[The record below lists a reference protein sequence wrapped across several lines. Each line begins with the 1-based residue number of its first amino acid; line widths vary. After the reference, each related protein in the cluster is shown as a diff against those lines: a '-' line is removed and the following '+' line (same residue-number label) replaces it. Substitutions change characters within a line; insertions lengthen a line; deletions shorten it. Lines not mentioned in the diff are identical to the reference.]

1 MNEYF
6 FPENT
11 LGIHITRDGN
21 FHMLYE
27 PNKFEK
33 FLIVHSNNSLK
44 RQALLQGINSNEL
57 RRCFAMPGV
66 KVHKNLEKAIC
77 DKYGGAAKKIQNA
90 FRKYQK

>member
-6 FPENT
+6 FPGNT
-11 LGIHITRDGN
+11 LGIYITHNSDL
-21 FHMLYE
+21 HMLYE
-27 PNKFEK
+27 PNKFEE
-33 FLIVHSNNSLK
+33 FLITHSDTTLK